1 LLGLLTQIK
10 IFVLTLLLG
19 GIAGFVIHFYQLGI
33 KALKVGKYILYLLDF
48 FLWMFMILLVSLGM
62 LLINQG
68 ALRFYTFVFLILGG
82 IIYFKTLAPHLY
94 RPLQVIAEA
103 GAYLLR
109 ILVSQIIKPGLWL
122 INKIRLKWRNH
133 HPPMPPDD
141 SIL

>member
-1 LLGLLTQIK
+1 MLGLLTQIK

-48 FLWMFMILLVSLGM
+48 LLWMFMILLVSLGM

-82 IIYFKTLAPHLY
+82 IIYFKTLAPTLY
-94 RPLQVIAEA
+94 RPLQAIAEA
-103 GAYLLR
+103 GAYLIR
-109 ILVSQIIKPGLWL
+109 IMVSQIIKPELWL
-122 INKIRLKWRNH
+122 INKIRLKFRNH
-133 HPPMPPDD
+133 RPPPPDD